1 MNHLLCVLCALG
13 GRTPILSRGMD
24 FLSTFLILPTCP
36 GIFIPVNEG
45 KPDVLIT
52 NSVGNSLAHR
62 FDCEASSME
71 QSNEY
76 QLSREIIAR
85 SNATTWDEAKLE
97 WDLAAIYH
105 QDEPETCLCGH
116 FPIIEICVL
125 HNRLNGNR
133 AIVGNVCVK
142 KFMGLPSERIFQAVR
157 RIRKDPSRPLN
168 AEAIEHAFQR
178 GWINGWE
185 RRFYFDTMRRRNPS
199 QKQLNKRLQINENV
213 LKNVTRKWKDSANV

>member
-1 MNHLLCVLCALG
+1 
-13 GRTPILSRGMD
+13 MD
-24 FLSTFLILPTCP
+24 FAPTFLILAMRRSM
-36 GIFIPVNEG
+36 FIRVDEG
-45 KPDVLIT
+45 RPDVLIA
-52 NSVGNSLAHR
+52 NSVGDSLAHR
-62 FDCEASSME
+62 FDCEPSNME

-105 QDEPETCLCGH
+105 QAEPETCLCGH

-125 HNRLNGNR
+125 QNRLNGNR

-168 AEAIEHAFQR
+168 AEAIEHAFQH
-178 GWINGWE
+178 GWINDWE
-185 RRFYFDTMRRRNPS
+185 RRFCFDTMRKRKPS
-199 QKQLNKRLQINENV
+199 QKQLNIRLQINENV
-213 LKNVTRKWKDSANV
+213 LKNVVRKWKDSADV